1 MRQKPKEFGL
11 GVRDVQASPVDT
23 FSPEVVMQPRAAR
36 GGAVGSALSGL
47 SQTLAG
53 MANQNKQFDDKTL
66 QPLAQAVYAMRED
79 GKTDSQI
86 AKEVAE
92 SGMTS
97 ARVMKKIRSRGGFD
111 AFTEPAF
118 RLTYDELEG
127 VGTAERAESTL
138 AALDASAERM
148 LAGIGIEDD
157 RDEVVAMVEAMYREA
172 LEPFTKGLSPFAL
185 SAFSPR
191 VERSVTRR
199 MNKAY
204 GQAQRTQEQN
214 AASLVVTEA
223 QGLYDVWFEGGMDG
237 DELTASLTEVW
248 KTRGSAMNPIDIPR
262 IAQSQLEAAR
272 AYLSAAKG
280 QLSPSN
286 PEDAEEIQEFITSI
300 EESFPEEVLAD
311 YPDVTTDLTKLRADF
326 TATDRQLRAFR
337 EQDEQSNLLRPH
349 ELMAVSV
356 RVGSTLGVDG
366 TVKGYEVASAKAR
379 EILERVPS
387 MSDADKKIAAES
399 FGLAGADQLDQALVG
414 LMQEYD
420 SLARRDE
427 ADALNA
433 ERVASW
439 RAGQAREATSRG
451 EAEVSKMNTES
462 FSRIAADLAFAEGSG
477 QVNDVFDASASEMGN
492 LPPEMRLQL
501 YELYQNRVSNPEG
514 RKVLVGQTAPAVAVL
529 KQQMYEQT
537 FKEVEGEYGEGVEI
551 VSSVAASNRLRMDS
565 MIESEAAVLM
575 SEYLMDAT
583 FDENIQDPTH
593 YKDRLAADLPARV
606 QEAVAREALHGDG
619 APYPSYN
626 EQIGAPE
633 PVGWL
638 QDGGAVNR
646 ENIGTNAAVFSEK
659 YFGDNIAKQQTLY
672 RGVKGAY
679 ETTEILRTLPAFVS
693 QGITGSSG
701 SAARNTVQSYM
712 SATSTLV
719 DMYED
724 GALTEE
730 SEAALEAWS
739 TVMRD
744 GGLMSIRGGSPVG
757 AFDAIIESLSSVE
770 GEAALK
776 VNEKAIKHFETL
788 RDMTARV
795 SPITSGKTEAMSI
808 RFGEFQPGGAF
819 SGILSAN
826 TQGINPDFE
835 RTFTDD
841 TGASFTIDRSHV
853 YETVRNHLRI
863 NAGFQDPSDSLVRE
877 FILRQA
883 YQFR

>member
-1 MRQKPKEFGL
+1 MRKKPQEFGF
-11 GVRDVQASPVDT
+11 GVRDVQATPVDT
-23 FSPEVVMQPRAAR
+23 FSPEVVMQPEATPNGVAK
-36 GGAVGSALSGL
+36 GLSGL

-53 MANQNKQFDDKTL
+53 MSNQNRQFDQKTL

-79 GKTDSQI
+79 GKTDAQI
-86 AKEVAE
+86 AKEVSE

-111 AFTEPAF
+111 AFTDPAF
-118 RLTYDELEG
+118 RITYDELEG
-127 VGTAERAESTL
+127 VGTAERAESSL
-138 AALDASAERM
+138 AALDATAERM
-148 LAGIGIEDD
+148 IAGIGIEDD
-157 RDEVVAMVEAMYREA
+157 RDEVIATVEAMYREV

-185 SAFSPR
+185 AAFNPR
-191 VERSVTRR
+191 VERSVTHR

-214 AASLVVTEA
+214 AASLVVTEI
-223 QGLYDVWFEGGMDG
+223 QGYYDVWFKGGMDG
-237 DELTASLTEVW
+237 DDLTASLTDVW

-262 IAQSQLEAAR
+262 LAQSQLEAAR

-286 PEDAEEIQEFITSI
+286 PEDAEEIQEFITAI
-300 EESFPEEVLAD
+300 EESFPEAVLAD
-311 YPDVTTDLTKLRADF
+311 YPDVLTDLTKLRADY

-337 EQDEQSNLLRPH
+337 ERDEQSNLLRPH
-349 ELMAVSV
+349 ELVAVSV

-366 TVKGYEVASAKAR
+366 TVKGYETASAKAR
-379 EILERVPS
+379 QILERVPD

-399 FGLAGADQLDQALVG
+399 FGLESADQLDQALVG

-427 ADALNA
+427 ADALND
-433 ERVASW
+433 ERVAAW
-439 RAGQAREATSRG
+439 RAGQVREAASR
-451 EAEVSKMNTES
+451 EETELAKLNTES
-462 FSRIAADLAFAEGSG
+462 FSKIAAELAFAEGVG
-477 QVNDVFDASASEMGN
+477 QINDVFDANASEMAN

-501 YELYQNRVSNPEG
+501 YELHQSRVNNPEG
-514 RKVLVGQTAPAVAVL
+514 RKVLVAQTSPAAAIV

-537 FKEVEGEYGEGVEI
+537 FKEVRNEASGSVET
-551 VSSVAASNRLRMDS
+551 VSSVSASARMRMDS
-565 MIESEAAVLM
+565 LIESEAAILL
-575 SEYLMDAT
+575 SEYMMDAT
-583 FDENIQDPTH
+583 FDENLQDPTH
-593 YKDRLAADLPARV
+593 YKDRLTADLPARV

-619 APYPSYN
+619 SPYPSYN

-646 ENIGTNAAVFSEK
+646 ENIDTNAAVFSEK
-659 YFGDNIAKQQTLY
+659 YFGDNIAKQKTLY

-679 ETTEILRTLPAFVS
+679 ETTEILRTLPSVVS

-701 SAARNTVQSYM
+701 YAARNTMQSYI
-712 SATSTLV
+712 SSTAALV
-719 DMYED
+719 DMYGD

-730 SEAALEAWS
+730 SEAALQAWS
-739 TVMRD
+739 TIVRD

-808 RFGEFQPGGAF
+808 RFVEFQPGGAF
-819 SGILSAN
+819 SGILNSE
-826 TQGINPDFE
+826 TQGINPNFK

-841 TGASFTIDRSHV
+841 NGATFTIDRSHV
-853 YETVRNHLRI
+853 YETVRRHLRI
-863 NAGFQDPSDSLVRE
+863 NAGFPDPSDSLVRE

-883 YQFR
+883 YQFK